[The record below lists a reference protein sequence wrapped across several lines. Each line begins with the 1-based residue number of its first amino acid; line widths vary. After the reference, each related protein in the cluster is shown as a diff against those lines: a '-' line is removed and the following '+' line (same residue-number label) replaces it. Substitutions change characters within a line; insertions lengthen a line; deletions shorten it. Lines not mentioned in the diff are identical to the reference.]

1 MKGLS
6 CSVANNQVCM
16 MPVRGRFDGLDYLRA
31 EINVVIRELKLMWSL
46 FKV

>member
-1 MKGLS
+1 MHDAGQGL
-6 CSVANNQVCM
+6 V
-16 MPVRGRFDGLDYLRA
+16 DGLDYLRA